1 VKKKYRLVRREDFAR
16 VRSEGRSW
24 AHPLLVLYARPNGL
38 PVTRVGVTVSRRLG
52 KAVVRNRVRR
62 CIREAVRL
70 VYPQIPSGWDLLWI
84 ARTGSVAATFAE
96 IQTAVRQLLQQAGLL
111 RLPTERLGAA
121 GGPSVAES
129 A

>member
-1 VKKKYRLVRREDFAR
+1 M
-16 VRSEGRSW
+16 RSEGRSW

-62 CIREAVRL
+62 RIREAVRL

-84 ARTGSVAATFAE
+84 ARTGSVEATFAE

-111 RLPTERLGAA
+111 RPPTECLGAA

-129 A
+129 V